1 MSTTENNC
9 TWHFGI
15 ESGRS
20 EGPFD
25 ATGQNFKQRPY
36 ASLLRESVQN
46 SMDAHKKVTNGDG
59 SISAPTVEIT
69 FAFGALKAVDYP
81 EFYKLRDHIKS
92 CYDSYPHNE
101 DYRLFYNGMLENF
114 DSSYQT

>member
-59 SISAPTVEIT
+59 SGISVKETDTITNFPTN
-69 FAFGALKAVDYP
+69 Y
-81 EFYKLRDHIKS
+81 S
-92 CYDSYPHNE
+92 
-101 DYRLFYNGMLENF
+101 
-114 DSSYQT
+114 

>member
-81 EFYKLRDHIKS
+81 
-92 CYDSYPHNE
+92 
-101 DYRLFYNGMLENF
+101 
-114 DSSYQT
+114 

>member
-1 MSTTENNC
+1 MSNLENKC
-9 TWHFGI
+9 SWHFGI

-25 ATGQNFKQRPY
+25 ATGQNFRQRPY

-46 SMDAHKKVTNGDG
+46 SMDAHIRVTNEDG
-59 SISAPTVEIT
+59 SVSIPTVEVT
-69 FAFGALKAVDYP
+69 FSFGSLKAVDYP

-92 CYDSYPHNE
+92 CYDPTRSMKIIGC
-101 DYRLFYNGMLENF
+101 FTMVC
-114 DSSYQT
+114 